1 MPIWRPWPYAATAI
15 VQWEWTGASLI
26 IWVTFK
32 HPMDQDVTP
41 NRFLF
46 KLRINDVLKP
56 PPVISWVDEFTFKG
70 TVGGIGALPDRVT
83 LEYAGPDK
91 SLRTAWDKQWEP
103 WGPILGYRAMGSPWS
118 GTKTH
123 SALGPTD
130 NVDVADVGILFIDCS
145 ANNVTVGGFTGGING
160 QTVHIAK
167 TCTAAQDVTL
177 EHNEAHAFQKLF
189 LHAGIDETLRG
200 EYGGWTLVCDGSNWF
215 DISHAKHV

>member
-15 VQWEWTGASLI
+15 VQWEWTGALLYL
-26 IWVTFK
+26 WVTFK
-32 HPMDQDVTP
+32 YSMEQTVKPTHALWKATV
-41 NRFLF
+41 NGVA
-46 KLRINDVLKP
+46 RIPSVS
-56 PPVISWVDEFTFKG
+56 IWQDEFTIRLQIPF
-70 TVGGIGALPDRVT
+70 IFALPDRVT
-83 LEYAGPDK
+83 LEYDGPDPN
-91 SLRTAWDKQWEP
+91 LRTTWDKQWEP
-103 WGPILGYRAMGSPWS
+103 WGPILAYRAMGSPYS

-123 SALGPTD
+123 SAVGPTD

-145 ANNVTVGGFTGGING
+145 ANDVIVGGFVGGING
-160 QTVHIAK
+160 QTVHVAK